1 MNPRSWIRAVRLARL
16 ALHLLYAVLL
26 VLLVLIPAWVVAKPW
41 WRIIRQRV
49 TRHWFRALVRIL
61 GLRVTLVGVPAD
73 GPVLRVANHI
83 SWLDVVVLN
92 AISPS
97 VFVAKAEVAQW
108 PLIGWMAN
116 WLGTLF
122 LRRGDVLSSQRLTEV
137 MGWQFRRA
145 EAVTLFPEGTT
156 GNGAALGK
164 FHARLYQPAL
174 STRTAVQPIA
184 IAYPDQHV
192 DGQTHPLAP
201 FLGTQTLLNHLWML
215 LGERELAVRVV
226 YLSTLSAADTDRR
239 ELARRSRDAI
249 ACALAQ
255 DSSTVRMTG

>member
-1 MNPRSWIRAVRLARL
+1 MNPQSWSRVARLARL
-16 ALHLLYAVLL
+16 ALHLLYAVML
-26 VLLVLIPAWVVAKPW
+26 VLLVLIPVWVVAKPW

-61 GLRVTLVGVPAD
+61 GLRITLVGVPAD

-137 MGWQFRRA
+137 MSWQFRRA
-145 EAVTLFPEGTT
+145 ETVTLFPEGTT

-174 STRTAVQPIA
+174 STKTAVQPVA
-184 IAYPDQHV
+184 IAYPDRHV

-215 LGERELAVRVV
+215 LGERELAVSVTF
-226 YLSTLSAADTDRR
+226 LPILSAASDRR
-239 ELARRSRDAI
+239 ELAMRSREAI
-249 ACALAQ
+249 GRALGHGA
-255 DSSTVRMTG
+255 SAARMSA

>member
-1 MNPRSWIRAVRLARL
+1 VNPGSWLRVKRLARL
-16 ALHLLYAVLL
+16 AAHLFYAAGLVL
-26 VLLVLIPAWVVAKPW
+26 VLLIPGWVVAKPW
-41 WRIIRQRV
+41 WRTIRQRV
-49 TRHWFRALVRIL
+49 TRHWFRMLVRIL
-61 GLRVTLVGVPAD
+61 GLRITRVGMPTD

-83 SWLDVVVLN
+83 SWLDVVALN

-97 VFVAKAEVAQW
+97 VFVAKAELAQW
-108 PLIGWMAN
+108 PLIGWMAS

-156 GNGAALGK
+156 GDGSALGK

-174 STRTAVQPIA
+174 STKTAVQPIA
-184 IAYPDQHV
+184 IAYPDA

-226 YLSTLSAADTDRR
+226 FLPALVAADMDRR

-249 ACALAQ
+249 SRVLGHTSA
-255 DSSTVRMTG
+255 VRMTG

>member
-1 MNPRSWIRAVRLARL
+1 VNPRTWIRAGRLARI
-16 ALHLLYAVLL
+16 APHLLYAAVL
-26 VLLVLIPAWVVAKPW
+26 VLLILIPAWVVARPW
-41 WRIIRQRV
+41 WRSLRQRV
-49 TRHWFRALVRIL
+49 TRHWFRVLARML
-61 GLRVTLVGVPAD
+61 GLRISVAGAPAD

-92 AISPS
+92 AIAPS

-108 PLIGWMAN
+108 PLLGWMAS

-122 LRRGDVLSSQRLTEV
+122 LRRGDVLSSQRLTEI

-145 EAVTLFPEGTT
+145 EVVTLFPEGTT
-156 GNGAALGK
+156 GNGAVLGK

-184 IAYPDQHV
+184 IAYPDV
-192 DGQTHPLAP
+192 AADGKTHPLAP
-201 FLGTQTLLNHLWML
+201 FLGAQTLLDHLWRL
-215 LGERELAVRVV
+215 LGERELPVSVV
-226 YLSTLSAADTDRR
+226 FLPALSAADTDRR

-249 ACALAQ
+249 ERALMQQAGA
-255 DSSTVRMTG
+255 VRMTG